1 MRKTVSVV
9 SLASL
14 QFLGPVWF
22 GSVMGLCG
30 LSLAW
35 WQAVPL
41 MGWGALMAAMGLG
54 GVAVTWAVVLLVLS
68 ALRAHGYPDEWRGD
82 LAHPVRHPF
91 VAAIPVSVLLVSTV
105 VTVVMGASPVG
116 RVVWM
121 VGALGQLAATVWVIR
136 RWLHAGPR
144 PGLLPF
150 WPGVTPVM
158 LIPVVGNVLVPLAGV
173 PLGLSE
179 WSAAQLGIGA
189 LFWPVL
195 LTLLCVRLAEHGLW
209 PERLLPATFITVAPP
224 AVIGLSLLQLGA
236 PVLLGWACWGMGL
249 FFVLWSF
256 SLFKRVVAQPFG
268 MPFWG
273 MSFPLAAMAG
283 LTLKLAVLSG
293 AGWVASVAM
302 VFLALVTVLIA
313 WLVMGTVKGVF
324 NGNVLVPEPVTGIPL
339 TTDTGQ

>member
-1 MRKTVSVV
+1 MTKPL
-9 SLASL
+9 SLAGHARL
-14 QFLGPVWF
+14 QYLGPAWF
-22 GSVMGLCG
+22 GTVMGLSG

-35 WQAVPL
+35 FQAAPL
-41 MGWGALMAAMGLG
+41 LGSRALDAAWAVGAL
-54 GVAVTWAVVLLVLS
+54 AVLWAVALVLLSVV
-68 ALRAHGYPDEWRGD
+68 RAHWYPIAWRDD
-82 LAHPVRHPF
+82 LTHPVRHPF
-91 VAAIPVSVLLVSTV
+91 VAAIPVSALLVSTV
-105 VTVVMGASPVG
+105 LTVVMGASVVG
-116 RVVWM
+116 RVVWL
-121 VGALGQLAATVWVIR
+121 VGALSQLVTTVWVIR

-173 PLGLSE
+173 PLGMSE
-179 WSAAQLGIGA
+179 WSAAQMGIGV

-236 PVLLGWACWGMGL
+236 PVLLAWACWGMGL

-268 MPFWG
+268 IPFWG

-283 LTLKLAVLSG
+283 LTLKLAVLSD
-293 AGWVASVAM
+293 AGWVAALAM
-302 VFLALVTVLIA
+302 VFLALVTVLIG
-313 WLVMGTVKGVF
+313 WLVMGTVKGLL
-324 NGNVLVPEPVTGIPL
+324 NGHLLVAEPVTAIPL
-339 TTDTGQ
+339 VSDPLR